1 MQKITV
7 KWMWGSKYGDFEGGE
22 NTIDVPEE
30 TAAKD
35 KVLEFFRSPDFSYN
49 DAGAHVHDGGMYA
62 DSVNFNAY
70 RAPASGTEPGFL
82 FSGTYVYNEIEWDNR
97 EIPLDL

>member
-1 MQKITV
+1 MEKIIV
-7 KWMWGSKYGDFEGGE
+7 KWMWASKYGDFEGGE
-22 NTIDVPEE
+22 TTIYAQEE
-30 TAAKD
+30 TAAKN
-35 KVLEFFRSPDFSYN
+35 KVLKFFRSQGFSYN

-82 FSGTYVYNEIEWDNR
+82 FSGTYVYNEIEWCDR
-97 EIPLDL
+97 EIPLEL